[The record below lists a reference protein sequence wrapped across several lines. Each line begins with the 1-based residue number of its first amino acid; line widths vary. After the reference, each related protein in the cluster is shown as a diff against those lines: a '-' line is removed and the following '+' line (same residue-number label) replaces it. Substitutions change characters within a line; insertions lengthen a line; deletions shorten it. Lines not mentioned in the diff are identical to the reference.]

1 MVSENVAIQTS
12 EGLRNY
18 ELVLIVSPQLSDEAS
33 DVAVDKYSRFITG
46 KGGSVDDT
54 QRWGKRKLAYPIKHF
69 GEGNYV
75 LLKFKMK
82 PEYSRELEANLRI
95 SEEIIRHLLVKME
108 DAAE

>member
-12 EGLRNY
+12 EDLRNY
-18 ELVLIVSPQLSDEAS
+18 ELVMIVNPQLSDEAY
-33 DVAVDKYSRFITG
+33 DAAIDKYSRFITG
-46 KGGSVDDT
+46 KGGSIDDT
-54 QRWGKRKLAYPIKHF
+54 QRWGKRKLAYPIKHL

-75 LLKFKMK
+75 LLKFKIK

-108 DAAE
+108 DAA